1 MENNKQ
7 AIAENNSVVET
18 AKDRVIKEYT
28 DLNEKIAKLSLFMTS
43 PIHEKMNEAEKYL
56 LLQQLDAMI
65 NYACILQARLAIW
78 REIK

>member
-28 DLNEKIAKLSLFMTS
+28 ALNEKITKVSLFMTS

-65 NYACILQARLAIW
+65 NYACVLQARLAIW

>member
-18 AKDRVIKEYT
+18 AKDRVIKEYS

-43 PIHEKMNEAEKYL
+43 PIHEQMNEAEKYL

-65 NYACILQARLAIW
+65 NYACVLQARLAIW

>member
-7 AIAENNSVVET
+7 AIAENDSVVET
-18 AKDRVIKEYT
+18 AKDRVIKEYS

-65 NYACILQARLAIW
+65 NYACVLQARLAIW
-78 REIK
+78 REI

>member
-18 AKDRVIKEYT
+18 AKDRVIKEYS

-65 NYACILQARLAIW
+65 NYACVIQARLAIW

>member
-7 AIAENNSVVET
+7 AIAENDSVVEK
-18 AKDRVIKEYT
+18 AKDRVINEYS

-65 NYACILQARLAIW
+65 NYSCVLQARLAIW
-78 REIK
+78 REI

>member
-18 AKDRVIKEYT
+18 AKDRVIKECT
-28 DLNEKIAKLSLFMTS
+28 ALNEKIAKLSLFMTS

-65 NYACILQARLAIW
+65 NYSCALQARLAIW
-78 REIK
+78 REI

>member
-65 NYACILQARLAIW
+65 NYTCVLQARLAIW

>member
-65 NYACILQARLAIW
+65 NYACVLQARLAIW
-78 REIK
+78 REI

>member
-7 AIAENNSVVET
+7 AIAENDSVVET
-18 AKDRVIKEYT
+18 AKDRVIKEYS

-65 NYACILQARLAIW
+65 NYSCVLQARLAIW
-78 REIK
+78 REI

>member
-7 AIAENNSVVET
+7 AIVENDSVVET

-28 DLNEKIAKLSLFMTS
+28 ALNENIAKLSLFMTS

-65 NYACILQARLAIW
+65 NYSCVLQARLAIW
-78 REIK
+78 REI

>member
-7 AIAENNSVVET
+7 AIAENDSVVET
-18 AKDRVIKEYT
+18 AKDRVIKEYS
-28 DLNEKIAKLSLFMTS
+28 DLNEKIAKLSLFMTT

-65 NYACILQARLAIW
+65 NYSCVLQARLAIW
-78 REIK
+78 REI